1 MNSRIN
7 ESRSKKVVLQD
18 PLLQQNR
25 KETQPQQEAM
35 ITLKLVH
42 KKPALQQHDNETQP
56 QQDTKIKPNANDN
69 IPGRNDIT
77 IVKPGRTSK
86 KKIEEKTTVVT
97 VAAMR
102 IHDTGSIAIIEYKH
116 NRIELLVRHLKDL

>member
-35 ITLKLVH
+35 ITLKHVH
-42 KKPALQQHDNETQP
+42 ISNNVYSY
-56 QQDTKIKPNANDN
+56 I
-69 IPGRNDIT
+69 
-77 IVKPGRTSK
+77 S
-86 KKIEEKTTVVT
+86 
-97 VAAMR
+97 
-102 IHDTGSIAIIEYKH
+102 
-116 NRIELLVRHLKDL
+116 RHLLQIF